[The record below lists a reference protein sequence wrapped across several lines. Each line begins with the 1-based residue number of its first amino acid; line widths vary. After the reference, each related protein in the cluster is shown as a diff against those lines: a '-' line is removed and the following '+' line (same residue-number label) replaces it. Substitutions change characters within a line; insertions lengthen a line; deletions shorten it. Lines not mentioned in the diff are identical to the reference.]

1 MKTFIQKHKI
11 LVVVVAVIGA
21 FWMFPSATAVM
32 GHLEA
37 RIDVARGRYLV
48 WGKSRGVPWRLDY
61 ARLLQERY
69 GIECR
74 RPGGCVMFESHRS
87 YLRAYDEIASAA
99 AIRQFGSEAFTECEA
114 EARKAWEERNAAAAN
129 AK

>member
-1 MKTFIQKHKI
+1 
-11 LVVVVAVIGA
+11 
-21 FWMFPSATAVM
+21 MFPSATAVM

-48 WGKSRGVPWRLDY
+48 WGRPRGVPWRLDY

-74 RPGGCVMFESHRS
+74 PAHGCVMFESERS
-87 YLRAYDEIASAA
+87 YLRAYNEVARAA
-99 AIRQFGSEAFTECEA
+99 AIRQFGSKAFTECDA
-114 EARKAWEERNAAAAN
+114 EARKAWEERNAAS
-129 AK
+129 AKTK